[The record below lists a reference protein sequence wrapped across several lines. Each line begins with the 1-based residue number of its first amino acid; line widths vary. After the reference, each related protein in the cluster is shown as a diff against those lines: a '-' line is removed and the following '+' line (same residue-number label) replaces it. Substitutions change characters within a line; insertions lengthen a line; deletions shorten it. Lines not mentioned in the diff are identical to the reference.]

1 MIRIEEIIEK
11 IERYQKNPD
20 TDLVRQAYV
29 YSAMVHKHQLRQSG
43 DPYLIHPLEVA
54 SILCDLKLDSKTI
67 AVGLL
72 HDVIEDSATTVDE
85 LEKYFGKEIAH
96 VVDGV
101 TKISRAEF
109 RSKEEQQAESFRKMI
124 LAMVDDLR
132 VILVKLA
139 DRLHNMRTLQYMK
152 PEKQISISKE
162 TLEIYAPIAYRLGM
176 GKVKSELQDLSL
188 TYLDPEGYTNLQTRV
203 EEKRKHVEGFI
214 EDIQNELRKRI
225 KDNGFAADIHYRIK
239 SVFSIYDKM
248 RRQHIDL
255 DKVYDFIAFRIITDN
270 LKNCYGILGLIHQMW
285 RPIPGRFKDFI
296 SLPKPNLYQSL
307 HTTVVSEKGLPF
319 EVQIR
324 TQEMHRVAE
333 QGIAAHWK
341 YKEGKVIGGKDE
353 EALRWLRHL
362 VEWHQEGADNR
373 DFMNAV
379 KVELY
384 PDEVYAF
391 TPKGDIKEFPRGA
404 TPIDFAY
411 AIHSDIGNRCVGAR
425 VNGKLVTLR
434 YKIKN
439 GDIVEI
445 LTQQN
450 HTPSRDWLGIVK
462 TSRARNKIKQ
472 WLNANERIKAIE
484 VGKKLLERQLRRY
497 RANVKKVLKE
507 EQLETLLPEYG
518 CSKLDDLYSSLGYGK
533 VSAKQVV
540 ERLLPAEATQPASPE
555 VSATAVAEEP
565 AGESKFTTAVKKAFG
580 IGSDDVVKVHG
591 AHDLLVYLAKCC
603 NPIRGEPII
612 GYITRGKGISVHS
625 ANCPNIEKLL
635 YNPERRIEVEWSG
648 GKAETPQHV
657 KISIWTEDK
666 QGILAQIS
674 AAILNVKTNI
684 KSVQAQTFPDRHGQ
698 IDLTL
703 EILDTK
709 HLDRVISSIRA
720 LDGVLEVQ
728 RILN

>member
-1 MIRIEEIIEK
+1 MIRIEDIIDKVEK
-11 IERYQKNPD
+11 YQKTPD
-20 TDLVRQAYV
+20 TDLIRQAYV
-29 YSAMVHKHQLRQSG
+29 FSAMAHKEHLRESG
-43 DPYLIHPLEVA
+43 EPYLIHPLEVA
-54 SILCDLKLDSKTI
+54 SILCDMKLDASSI

-72 HDVIEDSATTVDE
+72 HDVVEDSTTTIDQI
-85 LEKYFGKEIAH
+85 EKYFGKEIAH

-132 VILVKLA
+132 VIMVKLA
-139 DRLHNMRTLQYMK
+139 DRLHNMRTLQYLP
-152 PEKQISISKE
+152 PERQVSISKE

-176 GKVKSELQDLSL
+176 GKVRSELQDLAL
-188 TYLDPEGYTNLQTRV
+188 RYIDPESYNSLEVRV
-203 EEKRKHVEGFI
+203 ETKKKQVESFI
-214 EDIQNELRKRI
+214 EDIGTAIRKKMRENQI
-225 KDNGFAADIHYRIK
+225 PADIHYRIK
-239 SVFSIYDKM
+239 GIYSIHDKM
-248 RRQHIDL
+248 RRQRIDM
-255 DKVYDFIAFRIITDN
+255 DKVYDFVAFRIITDSVRS
-270 LKNCYGILGLIHQMW
+270 CYGALGIIHQIW

-307 HTTVVSEKGLPF
+307 HTSVVSEKGFQF

-324 TQEMHRVAE
+324 TKEMHRIAE
-333 QGIAAHWK
+333 EGIAAHWK
-341 YKEGKVIGGKDE
+341 YKEGKVVGGKDE

-362 VEWHQEGADNR
+362 VEWHREVSDNR

-384 PDEVYAF
+384 PEEVYAF

-404 TPIDFAY
+404 TPLDFAY
-411 AIHSDIGNRCVGAR
+411 SIHTDIGHQCAGAR

-434 YKIKN
+434 YKLKN

-484 VGKKLLERQLRRY
+484 LGRKLLEKAIRRHKL
-497 RANVKKVLKE
+497 NVKKVLKE
-507 EQLETLLPEYG
+507 DQLTALLPEYG
-518 CSKLDDLYSSLGYGK
+518 CTKLEDLYSAIGYGK
-533 VSAKQVV
+533 ISSKQVIDHLMPQTV
-540 ERLLPAEATQPASPE
+540 VAEAAPVAPEPPPAD
-555 VSATAVAEEP
+555 
-565 AGESKFTTAVKKAFG
+565 ESKFTSVVKKALG
-580 IGSDDVVKVHG
+580 MGSDEAVKVHG
-591 AHDLLVYLAKCC
+591 SRDLLVYLAKCC

-625 ANCPNIEKLL
+625 ANCPNLEKLL
-635 YNPERRIEVEWSG
+635 FNPERRIEVEWSG
-648 GKAETPQHV
+648 KAEAPQQV

-666 QGILAQIS
+666 PGILADIS
-674 AAILNVKTNI
+674 AAIVNVKTNI
-684 KSVQAQTFPDRHGQ
+684 KSVQAQTFPDKHGQ
-698 IDLTL
+698 IELTL

-709 HLDRVISSIRA
+709 HLDRVISSIRT
-720 LDGVLEVQ
+720 LDGVLEVE
-728 RILN
+728 RILH